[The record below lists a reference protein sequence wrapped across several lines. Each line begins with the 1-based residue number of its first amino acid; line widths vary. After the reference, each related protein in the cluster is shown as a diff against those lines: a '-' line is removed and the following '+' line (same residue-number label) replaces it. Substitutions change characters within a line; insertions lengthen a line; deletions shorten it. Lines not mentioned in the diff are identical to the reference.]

1 MGCYTPSGRLSR
13 AGAFSSSSSAN
24 RHVAIP
30 YTCVFLIRGSDVRN
44 FWQASETR
52 EMVTKECFG
61 CGKVTAH
68 RHVHDCAHD
77 IPETHMAGTERFVCE
92 LCDHVTC
99 ADSKGAERFT
109 FQFDKAVRS
118 RKEAR

>member
-1 MGCYTPSGRLSR
+1 
-13 AGAFSSSSSAN
+13 
-24 RHVAIP
+24 
-30 YTCVFLIRGSDVRN
+30 
-44 FWQASETR
+44 
-52 EMVTKECFG
+52 MVTKECFG

-92 LCDHVTC
+92 LSDHVTC

-109 FQFDKAVRS
+109 FQFDKVVRS